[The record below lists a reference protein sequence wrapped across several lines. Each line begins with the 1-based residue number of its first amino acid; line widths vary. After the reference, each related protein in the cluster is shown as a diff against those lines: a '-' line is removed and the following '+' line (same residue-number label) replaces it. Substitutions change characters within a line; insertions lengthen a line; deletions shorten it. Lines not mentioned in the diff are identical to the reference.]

1 MKHLPL
7 IGRIA
12 ACVAAT
18 MAWPAL
24 AADAA
29 RPLPEIYRATLPC
42 LAHVFQMPTGER
54 RDPFNDLF
62 RDKPAPRAKT
72 EPTKTLESRREL
84 PNGLGL
90 IWGDGSLVLTA
101 EFLVTNGSPEELTRR
116 EFVLEAADGR
126 RLEARLQAID
136 RSSGIALLKTQAPL
150 GPACRFGDSSALEVG
165 QAVVAIG
172 NVRGLRLLMS
182 AGIVSALGP
191 TDPFE
196 LSGGEPAIMTTTAS
210 GPGMAGGPLLD
221 LQGRVIGMHQAMLVG
236 NQGAEGVSVALPI
249 QRALAAADELLRH
262 GKVQRSRLGLQAE
275 DERLPVGKAA
285 LLEARRTPIIGSLLA
300 GSPAERAG
308 LREGDRLIAIDGQ
321 PLADTADL
329 RRRVNATRP
338 GTTLRVEFE
347 RDGAR
352 RTVSITT
359 EAASG
364 D

>member
-1 MKHLPL
+1 MNHLPL

-12 ACVAAT
+12 TGIAVAI
-18 MAWPAL
+18 AWPAL

-42 LAHVFQMPTGER
+42 LAHVFQVPTAER
-54 RDPFNDLF
+54 RDPFNDLL
-62 RDKPAPRAKT
+62 RDKPAQRAKT
-72 EPTKTLESRREL
+72 EPIKPLETRREL
-84 PNGLGL
+84 PSGLGL
-90 IWGDGSLVLTA
+90 LWGDGSLVLTA
-101 EFLVTNGSPEELTRR
+101 EFLVTGGRPEELAQR

-136 RSSGIALLKTQAPL
+136 RASGIALLKAPTPL

-182 AGIVSALGP
+182 TGIVSALSS
-191 TDPFE
+191 TDPFD
-196 LSGGEPAIMTTTAS
+196 LGGGELAIMTTTAS
-210 GPGMAGGPLLD
+210 GHGMAGGPLLD

-236 NQGAEGVSVALPI
+236 NQGPEGVSVALPI

-285 LLEARRTPIIGSLLA
+285 LLETRRAPIIGSILA

-308 LREGDRLIAIDGQ
+308 LREGDRLIAIDGR
-321 PLADTADL
+321 PLADTTDL
-329 RRRVNATRP
+329 RRRVKAMRP
-338 GTTLRVEFE
+338 GATLRLEFE